1 MIISVRSPEEVGK
14 LGHLRNKKNILA
26 RFVMEGCHWCEES
39 QPEWDSLCMQAKKH
53 LDSDTALAEIESSF
67 VHDFNRN
74 QQLNLPI
81 RGYPTIIFI
90 KSKKIIPQQ
99 ARDAKS
105 LIKVIKF
112 NKSRKNKPSN
122 KTRKRLK
129 K

>member
-1 MIISVRSPEEVGK
+1 MIISVRSPEEVSK
-14 LGHLRNKKNILA
+14 IGHLKNKKNILA

-67 VHDFNRN
+67 VNDFKMTHN
-74 QQLNLPI
+74 LNLPI
-81 RGYPTIIFI
+81 HGFPTILFI
-90 KSKKIIPQQ
+90 KSKKVIPQQ

-105 LIKVIKF
+105 LIKVIKLK
-112 NKSRKNKPSN
+112 KSRKNNSSN